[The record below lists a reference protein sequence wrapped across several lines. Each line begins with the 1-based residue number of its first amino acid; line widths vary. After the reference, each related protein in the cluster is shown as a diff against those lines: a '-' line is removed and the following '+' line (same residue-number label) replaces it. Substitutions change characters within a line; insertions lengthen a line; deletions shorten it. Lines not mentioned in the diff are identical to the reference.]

1 MAVFCNPD
9 TVVTLIR
16 PLEMRESLEAEGY
29 VLVERVAAVEPVAVP
44 KGRGKKADSAQ

>member
-16 PLEMRESLEAEGY
+16 PLEMREALEAEGY
-29 VLVERVAAVEPVAVP
+29 VLVERVAAEVEPKAKP
-44 KGRGKKADSAQ
+44 KGKKGQE

>member
-16 PLEMRESLEAEGY
+16 PLEMREALEAEGY
-29 VLVERVAAVEPVAVP
+29 VLVERVAAEVEPAKAKP
-44 KGRGKKADSAQ
+44 KGKKGQE